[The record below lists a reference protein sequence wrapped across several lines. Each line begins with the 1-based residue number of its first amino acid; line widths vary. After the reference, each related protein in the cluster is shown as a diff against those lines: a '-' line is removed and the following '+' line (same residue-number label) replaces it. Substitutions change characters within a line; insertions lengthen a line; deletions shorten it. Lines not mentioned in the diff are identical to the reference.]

1 MKQKERS
8 SKAQQVSHIF
18 LQGETEPIRVVPEG
32 EDGSKIFVRRLGTNE
47 TDSGETFTF
56 IPGEQELVLTQR
68 VEAIGLSVTP
78 KVGRRDDLLTW
89 LRIVSD
95 GREGS
100 TVYGRTL
107 RYGEHDT
114 GEAVHLRPGDV
125 FSLRPDA
132 LMLELEAIDEQMA
145 VSFDDGYKTITNTVW
160 TWLAIGADRS
170 EEDARFLLAAARRLD
185 ACYRMI
191 SLVRLKLRELE
202 NIRDAIP
209 QRNLVYEIVG
219 LVEMA
224 VIAMNRALSMASQL
238 GAHLTLSVPLP
249 TPIAAKLPALKK
261 IRDAYEHIEDRA
273 RGLVHGKPH
282 PDALSIFN
290 LERLFREQV
299 VVYGSN
305 ELNLQGE
312 ATDLLVSARHYL
324 KVAANELS

>member
-1 MKQKERS
+1 MTQTGS
-8 SKAQQVSHIF
+8 SGKAQPVSHIF
-18 LQGETEPIRVVPEG
+18 LQGETEPIRVLPEG
-32 EDGSKIFVRRLGTNE
+32 QDGSRIFVRRLGTKE

-68 VEAIGLSVTP
+68 VEAIGISLTP
-78 KVGRRDDLLTW
+78 EAGRRDDLLTS
-89 LRIVSD
+89 LRIVPD
-95 GREGS
+95 GRDGS

-114 GEAVHLRPGDV
+114 GEAVHLRPGDT

-145 VSFDDGYKTITNTVW
+145 VSFDDGYKTLTNTVW

-170 EEDARFLLAAARRLD
+170 EENARFLLAAARRLD

-191 SLVRLKLRELE
+191 SIVRVKLRELE
-202 NIRDAIP
+202 NTEDAIP

-224 VIAMNRALSMASQL
+224 VIAMNRALNMASEL
-238 GAHLTLSVPLP
+238 GAHLNLSVPLP
-249 TPIAAKLPALKK
+249 TLIAEKLPALKE
-261 IRDAYEHIEDRA
+261 IRNAYEHIEDRA
-273 RGLVHGKPH
+273 RGLVRGKPH

-290 LERLFREQV
+290 FERLFKEQI

-305 ELNLQGE
+305 ELNLQVE
-312 ATDLLVSARHYL
+312 ATDLLISARHHL
-324 KVAANELS
+324 KLAAKELS